1 MDKNAS
7 PFATTEQ
14 VLALLARP
22 VREVTIAKDETPLET
37 VLAGMTSFS
46 YEKEDGM
53 IRVENVEFQHV
64 AISAKTGKQY
74 ATFKTQDG
82 KYKSFFTAQI
92 QL

>member
-1 MDKNAS
+1 MNNPLADI
-7 PFATTEQ
+7 ATTEQ
-14 VLALLARP
+14 VLAFLARP
-22 VREVTIAKDETPLET
+22 VRPVTIAKEETPLEKI
-37 VLAGMTSFS
+37 LAGMTSLK
-46 YEKEDGM
+46 YETESG
-53 IRVENVEFQHV
+53 IQAFENLTFRHV